1 MVSQLLDVGNQ
12 NVTTPF
18 VQENPPF
25 FLNRFPF
32 ILDSR
37 IAESPA
43 FLLIVFSTTST
54 MTFSSHFLAYPSSS
68 ITWKNLIEYYFSV
81 FQYETARFYCE
92 RFYYED
98 SSSSEALSL
107 LVRCYY
113 ALGKLKQA
121 YMILSQ
127 SPFINSLENK
137 YFFALICYQLGKYDE
152 AEFIL
157 HNNNRTA
164 TASYDDLTKENMSGI
179 PGGALGLLLMGK
191 ICRKQQ
197 RKDLA
202 VKYLQLALQVRKTF
216 DHLLVSS
223 FPFLS
228 FPFLSFPFLSFPF
241 LSLAWSSI
249 LFVFVCFA

>member
-1 MVSQLLDVGNQ
+1 
-12 NVTTPF
+12 
-18 VQENPPF
+18 
-25 FLNRFPF
+25 
-32 ILDSR
+32 
-37 IAESPA
+37 
-43 FLLIVFSTTST
+43 
-54 MTFSSHFLAYPSSS
+54 MTFSSHFLSYPSSCM
-68 ITWKNLIEYYFSV
+68 TWKNLIEYYFSC

-164 TASYDDLTKENMSGI
+164 TASYDELTKENMSSI

-202 VKYLQLALQVRKTF
+202 IKYLQLSLQVTVF
-216 DHLLVSS
+216 HLFIASHSMSYLQFLLFLPFSLSPFFFFSSCSCSS
-223 FPFLS
+223 F
-228 FPFLSFPFLSFPF
+228 
-241 LSLAWSSI
+241 
-249 LFVFVCFA
+249 

>member
-1 MVSQLLDVGNQ
+1 M
-12 NVTTPF
+12 
-18 VQENPPF
+18 
-25 FLNRFPF
+25 
-32 ILDSR
+32 
-37 IAESPA
+37 
-43 FLLIVFSTTST
+43 
-54 MTFSSHFLAYPSSS
+54 
-68 ITWKNLIEYYFSV
+68 TWKNLIEYYFSC

-164 TASYDDLTKENMSGI
+164 TASYDELTKENMSSI

-202 VKYLQLALQVRKTF
+202 IKYLQLSLQVTVF
-216 DHLLVSS
+216 HLFIASHSMSYLQFLLFLPFSLS
-223 FPFLS
+223 LLPFL
-228 FPFLSFPFLSFPF
+228 FFFFFL
-241 LSLAWSSI
+241 A
-249 LFVFVCFA
+249 